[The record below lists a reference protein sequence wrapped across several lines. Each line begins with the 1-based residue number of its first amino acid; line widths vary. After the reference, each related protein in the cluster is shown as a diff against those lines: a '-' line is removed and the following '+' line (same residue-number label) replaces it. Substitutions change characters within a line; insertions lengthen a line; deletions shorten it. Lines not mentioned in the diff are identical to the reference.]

1 MLTLPADLIE
11 IRLKNLTPSDDLIY
25 EVLEAYGLP
34 KSSITRLR
42 NGELNKAKDSGS
54 ILWKNKL
61 YYTKVLP
68 ALWMDT
74 AAAVRKSDS
83 ILKQKPRFFIVSN
96 GSRWLAYDS
105 KTEQAREIALT
116 ELYKHHDF
124 FLPWAGIEKASITL
138 DTPADIRAAQRMGKL
153 FDALRRDNPTMPPH
167 DLNVFMA
174 RLLFCLFAE
183 DSGIFEQKDLFTNFI
198 ASVSQEDG
206 SDLQG
211 ILKRLFAVMNT
222 PMDAPSRSELPEIY
236 KPFPYVNGGLFA
248 HQTAIPIFS
257 PKSRTAIIEAGALDW
272 EEINTDIFGNMFQAC
287 LDQEKRKTLGEHYTS
302 VPNIMKVLRPLFLD
316 ELEEAAEAAMG
327 NPKAVDALII
337 RMEQIH
343 FFDPA
348 CGSGN
353 FLLIA
358 FKEMRR
364 IEMELL
370 ESLQDV
376 DRRMRMPRISIRQF
390 FGIEIDDFAHEI
402 ATLSMWL
409 VEHQM
414 NKEFHERFGSNVPT
428 LPLKNNQGIVLGN
441 ALRMDWNRVCPK
453 EDTNAAPI
461 FALNEIFAN
470 AFQKQYIE
478 TYVFGNPPYAGTS
491 LQNVAQK
498 EDMAEVFAAWPNNY
512 KGLDYVSCWLA
523 KSIQYIGETHI
534 KAAFVTTNSICQGE
548 QVFNLWEPIYNKGFA
563 MPFAYSSFK
572 WTNNAKYQAG
582 VTCAIVALANKAFVK
597 EQRIY
602 HETSVQKVPNINAYL
617 QAGEAVFVTPAYKSI
632 SGLPAM
638 DYGTKPVDS
647 GCLIL
652 SEQDKHDIES
662 NYPEAK
668 KYIKSFAGSGDFI
681 KGEKRFCLWFAN
693 ESLEKI
699 KQCPPLNERLVK
711 CADFRKKSTKKSTI
725 KLADTPHLMGEIR
738 YKPTNSII
746 VPRHSSE
753 NRQYVP
759 FGFLDADSVVADS
772 AFAIY
777 DAEPWVFAIIS
788 SAMHMAW
795 VKITCGR
802 LKTDYRYSA
811 KLCYNT
817 FPAKKLSEAEK
828 EALNDAAI
836 TVLMTRQKHTE
847 MTLGDMYQPDKMPD
861 DLKQA
866 HLRMDALVDSLYR
879 KKPFNSDEERL
890 ECLFSLYK
898 DMTR

>member
-34 KSSITRLR
+34 KSCITRLR
-42 NGELNKAKDSGS
+42 HGELNKVKDSGS

-61 YYTKVLP
+61 YYTKVMP
-68 ALWMDT
+68 AMWLET
-74 AAAVRKSDS
+74 FAAVQKEPS
-83 ILKQKPRFFIVSN
+83 ILKLKPRFIIVSN
-96 GSRWLAYDS
+96 GHRWAAYDT
-105 KTEQAREIALT
+105 KTKQERYPELP

-138 DTPADIRAAQRMGKL
+138 DTPADISAAQRMGKL

-183 DSGIFEQKDLFTNFI
+183 DSGIFESKDLFTNFI

-211 ILKRLFAVMNT
+211 ILERLFAVMNT
-222 PMDAPSRSELPEIY
+222 PMNAPSRSELPEIY

-287 LDQEKRKTLGEHYTS
+287 LDQEKRKALGEHYTS

-316 ELEEAAEAAMG
+316 ELEEAAEKAKG
-327 NPKAVDALII
+327 DKKAVDKLLK
-337 RMEQIH
+337 RMMKMR

-364 IEMELL
+364 IDMELQ
-370 ESLQDV
+370 ESV
-376 DRRMRMPRISIRQF
+376 HEEGEMRLPCIGISQF
-390 FGIEIDDFAHEI
+390 YGIEIDDFAHEI

-414 NKEFHERFGSNVPT
+414 NQEFGERFGKNVPT

-441 ALRMDWNRVCPK
+441 ALRMDWNSVCPK
-453 EDTNAAPI
+453 EDKSAAPI
-461 FALNEIFAN
+461 FTVNELLADAYEKKF
-470 AFQKQYIE
+470 FE
-478 TYVFGNPPYAGTS
+478 VYVFGNPPYAGKQTQTEEQKAD
-491 LQNVAQK
+491 LQ
-498 EDMAEVFAAWPNNY
+498 EVFQGW
-512 KGLDYVSCWLA
+512 KKIGCLDFILCWFKIGA
-523 KSIQYIGETHI
+523 DYIQEGNT
-534 KAAFVTTNSICQGE
+534 KCAFVSTNSITQGE
-548 QVFNLWEPIYNKGFA
+548 QVSAFWPRILNLGVEIG
-563 MPFAYSSFK
+563 FAYSSFK
-572 WTNNAKYQAG
+572 WANNAKYNAG
-582 VTCAIVALANKAFVK
+582 VSCVIVGLDFNVPSRVK
-597 EQRIY
+597 RIY
-602 HETSVQKVPNINAYL
+602 SETQEKRVSNISPYLREEDNTIISSKEKQISTLPDIAFGSMPNDGGALLLTPQEYSEILTAY
-617 QAGEAVFVTPAYKSI
+617 PK
-632 SGLPAM
+632 
-638 DYGTKPVDS
+638 
-647 GCLIL
+647 
-652 SEQDKHDIES
+652 
-662 NYPEAK
+662 AK
-668 KYIKSFAGSGDFI
+668 EYIKFLIGSAELL
-681 KGEKRFCLWFAN
+681 KGQKRYCLWLQNISEEDMAN
-693 ESLEKI
+693 MDSIRARVKLCREY
-699 KQCPPLNERLVK
+699 RLASK
-711 CADFRKKSTKKSTI
+711 RSTTRM
-725 KLADTPHLMGEIR
+725 LADTPHLMGEIR
-738 YKPTNSII
+738 YKPTDAII
-746 VPRHSSE
+746 VPSVSSE
-753 NRQYVP
+753 RRTYIPMGYV
-759 FGFLDADSVVADS
+759 GSDTVISNA

-788 SAMHMAW
+788 SSMHMAW
-795 VKITCGR
+795 MRTTCGR
-802 LKTDYRYSA
+802 LETRYRYSA

-817 FPAKKLSEAEK
+817 FPVKKLSEAEK
-828 EALNDAAI
+828 EMLNNAAI
-836 TVLMTRQKHTE
+836 DVLMIRQKHTE
-847 MTLGDMYQPDKMPD
+847 LTLGDMYLPDNMPE

-898 DMTR
+898 EMTR

>member
-83 ILKQKPRFFIVSN
+83 ILKLKPRFFIVSN
-96 GSRWLAYDS
+96 GSSWLAYDS
-105 KTEQAREIALT
+105 KTEQTREIELT

-183 DSGIFEQKDLFTNFI
+183 DSSIFESKDLFTNFI

-248 HQTAIPIFS
+248 HQTAIPVFS

-316 ELEEAAEAAMG
+316 ELEEAAEKAKG
-327 NPKAVDALII
+327 DKKAVDKLLK
-337 RMEQIH
+337 RMVNMR

-370 ESLQDV
+370 ESVQEETGIV
-376 DRRMRMPRISIRQF
+376 WVPSIEIEQF
-390 FGIEIDDFAHEI
+390 YGIEIDDFAHEI

-414 NKEFHERFGSNVPT
+414 NQEFTERFGKHVPT
-428 LPLKNNQGIVLGN
+428 LPLKKNENIVYGN
-441 ALRMDWNRVCPK
+441 SLRVDWNRVCPK
-453 EDTNAAPI
+453 EDKRAAPI
-461 FALNEIFAN
+461 FTVNELLAD
-470 AFQKQYIE
+470 AYQKKFFE
-478 TYVFGNPPYAGTS
+478 VYVFGNPPYAGKNKQS
-491 LQNVAQK
+491 PSQK
-498 EDMAEVFAAWPNNY
+498 DDVDSVFKNWKNY
-512 KGLDYVSCWLA
+512 RSLDYISCWFKLA
-523 KSIQYIGETHI
+523 VDYLRGGAVKIGL
-534 KAAFVTTNSICQGE
+534 VSTNSVIQGE
-548 QVFNLWEPIYNKGFA
+548 HVSRLWPYILKEARIN
-563 MPFAYSSFK
+563 FAYSSFK
-572 WTNNAKYQAG
+572 WANNAKYNAG
-582 VTCAIVALANKAFVK
+582 VTCVIVGLENHVASNKEAIFFSNEAKIACKNISPYILP
-597 EQRIY
+597 Y
-602 HETSVQKVPNINAYL
+602 ETEI
-617 QAGEAVFVTPAYKSI
+617 VFPVGKSI
-632 SGLPAM
+632 SSLPHISFGNM
-638 DYGTKPVDS
+638 PYDG
-647 GCLIL
+647 GNLII
-652 SEQDKHDIES
+652 EADEFDKLDITNEVL
-662 NYPEAK
+662 AK
-668 KYIKSFAGSGDFI
+668 CIRPILGSQELI
-681 KGEKRFCLWFAN
+681 RGERRYCLWLAGVPRKEWEQN
-693 ESLEKI
+693 AYVSGRVES
-699 KQCPPLNERLVK
+699 CRLYRLTVK
-711 CADFRKKSTKKSTI
+711 DSAGK
-725 KLADTPHLMGEIR
+725 KLAATPYLFREQNIG
-738 YKPTNSII
+738 NAII
-746 VPRHSSE
+746 VPSVSSE
-753 NRQYVP
+753 RRTYIPMGYV
-759 FGFLDADSVVADS
+759 DSNTVISNA

-795 VKITCGR
+795 IRTTCGR
-802 LKTDYRYSA
+802 LESRYRYSA

-817 FPAKKLSEAEK
+817 FPVKKLSEAEK
-828 EALNDAAI
+828 EMLNNAAI
-836 TVLMTRQKHTE
+836 DVLMTRQKHTE

>member
-1 MLTLPADLIE
+1 MSSFQLTAELIE
-11 IRLKNLTPSDDLIY
+11 QRLKILTPSDDLIY

-34 KSSITRLR
+34 KSSITRLK
-42 NGELNKAKDSGS
+42 GDLNKAKDSGS

-83 ILKQKPRFFIVSN
+83 ILKLKPRFFIVSN

-105 KTEQAREIALT
+105 KTEQTREIELT

-183 DSGIFEQKDLFTNFI
+183 DSGIFESKDIFTNFI

-211 ILKRLFAVMNT
+211 ILKRLFEVMNT
-222 PMDAPSRSELPEIY
+222 PMDAPSRRELPEIY

-248 HQTAIPIFS
+248 HHTAIPIFS

-470 AFQKQYIE
+470 AFQKKYIE

-491 LQNVAQK
+491 LQNIAQK

-617 QAGEAVFVTPAYKSI
+617 QAGEAVFVYPSYRPI
-632 SGLPAM
+632 SPIPKM
-638 DYGTKPVDS
+638 DYGNKPVD
-647 GCLIL
+647 GGNLIIENDEL
-652 SEQDKHDIES
+652 QEFEESEPES
-662 NYPEAK
+662 L
-668 KYIKSFAGSGDFI
+668 KYIKKLCGSAEYI
-681 KGEKRFCLWFAN
+681 KGLKRYCLWLKNVDSATIASMPLVHKRV
-693 ESLEKI
+693 E
-699 KQCPPLNERLVK
+699 QCRQKRLQSK
-711 CADFRKKSTKKSTI
+711 DSGAR
-725 KLADTPHLMGEIR
+725 KLAETPHLFRDTREG
-738 YKPTNSII
+738 TAII

-753 NRQYVP
+753 NRYYVP
-759 FGFLDADSVVADS
+759 IGYLDDEYIISDA
-772 AFAIY
+772 AFAVY
-777 DAEPWVFAIIS
+777 NAEPWVFAIIS

-795 VKITCGR
+795 MRTTCGR
-802 LKTDYRYSA
+802 LETRYRYSA

-817 FPAKKLSEAEK
+817 FPVKKLSEAEK

-836 TVLMTRQKHTE
+836 AVLMTRQKHTE
-847 MTLGDMYQPDKMPD
+847 MTLGDMYQPDSMPD

>member
-1 MLTLPADLIE
+1 MSSFQLTAELIE
-11 IRLKNLTPSDDLIY
+11 QRLKILTPSDDLIY

-34 KSSITRLR
+34 KNSITRLK
-42 NGELNKAKDSGS
+42 GDLNKAKDSGS

-83 ILKQKPRFFIVSN
+83 ILKMKPRFFIVSN

-105 KTEQAREIALT
+105 KTEQTREIELT

-183 DSGIFEQKDLFTNFI
+183 DSGIFESKDLFTNFI

-211 ILKRLFAVMNT
+211 ILDRLFAVMNT

-248 HQTAIPIFS
+248 HKTAIPIFS

-316 ELEEAAEAAMG
+316 ELKEAAEAAKG
-327 NPKAVDALII
+327 DRKAVERLIG
-337 RMEQIH
+337 RMAKMR

-358 FKEMRR
+358 FKEMRLL
-364 IEMELL
+364 EMELL
-370 ESLQDV
+370 ESV
-376 DRRMRMPRISIRQF
+376 HEEGVMRLPLISIGQF

-414 NKEFHERFGSNVPT
+414 NQEFTERFGQNIPT

-453 EDTNAAPI
+453 EDKSAAPI
-461 FALNEIFAN
+461 FTVNELLADAYEKKF
-470 AFQKQYIE
+470 FE
-478 TYVFGNPPYAGTS
+478 VYVFGNPPYAGKQKQS
-491 LQNVAQK
+491 AAQK
-498 EDMAEVFAAWPNNY
+498 EDLQTVFQRWKYAG
-512 KGLDYVSCWLA
+512 KLDYIHCW
-523 KSIQYIGETHI
+523 
-534 KAAFVTTNSICQGE
+534 F
-548 QVFNLWEPIYNKGFA
+548 
-563 MPFAYSSFK
+563 
-572 WTNNAKYQAG
+572 
-582 VTCAIVALANKAFVK
+582 
-597 EQRIY
+597 
-602 HETSVQKVPNINAYL
+602 
-617 QAGEAVFVTPAYKSI
+617 
-632 SGLPAM
+632 
-638 DYGTKPVDS
+638 
-647 GCLIL
+647 
-652 SEQDKHDIES
+652 
-662 NYPEAK
+662 
-668 KYIKSFAGSGDFI
+668 
-681 KGEKRFCLWFAN
+681 
-693 ESLEKI
+693 
-699 KQCPPLNERLVK
+699 
-711 CADFRKKSTKKSTI
+711 
-725 KLADTPHLMGEIR
+725 KLAIE
-738 YKPTNSII
+738 
-746 VPRHSSE
+746 
-753 NRQYVP
+753 
-759 FGFLDADSVVADS
+759 
-772 AFAIY
+772 
-777 DAEPWVFAIIS
+777 
-788 SAMHMAW
+788 
-795 VKITCGR
+795 
-802 LKTDYRYSA
+802 
-811 KLCYNT
+811 
-817 FPAKKLSEAEK
+817 
-828 EALNDAAI
+828 
-836 TVLMTRQKHTE
+836 
-847 MTLGDMYQPDKMPD
+847 
-861 DLKQA
+861 
-866 HLRMDALVDSLYR
+866 
-879 KKPFNSDEERL
+879 
-890 ECLFSLYK
+890 
-898 DMTR
+898 